1 MILLTG
7 ATGTVGRLVARRLP
21 AAGPVRLLARDPERA
36 ASLAGAH
43 AEVVGGDFEDPAS
56 LHRALTGVRS
66 ALLVTVNPL
75 THAYDENF
83 LTAAR
88 AAGVGHIVKLT
99 TLSVTEPDAM
109 DLVTEWQREN
119 ERLLRASGLSWT
131 LLRPRAFMSNTLGWA
146 RSIRAEGVVR
156 SASGTVATAAID
168 PRDIADVAVRALTDP
183 AGHTGQAYAL
193 TGPAGITPVEQ
204 TEILG
209 ELLQRALKFVELT
222 DDQILRGLLAR
233 YPEPVAHAL
242 AESAVR
248 GRHRSKGQVE
258 PSVAELLGRSAR
270 GYREWAADHRAEF
283 GGPAAG

>member
-21 AAGPVRLLARDPERA
+21 ATEPVRLLARDPARA
-36 ASLAGAH
+36 AALAGPG

-56 LHRALTGVRS
+56 LRRALTGVRS
-66 ALLVTVNPL
+66 ALLVTANPL
-75 THAYDENF
+75 THAHDENF

-88 AAGVGHIVKLT
+88 AAGVGHTVKLT
-99 TLSVTEPDAM
+99 TLSVTEPGAT

-156 SASGTVATAAID
+156 GADGTVATAAID
-168 PRDIADVAVRALTDP
+168 PRDIADVAVGALTDA
-183 AGHTGQAYAL
+183 AGHAGRAYAL

-209 ELLQRALKFVELT
+209 ELLQRRLKFVELT
-222 DDQILRGLLAR
+222 EDQVLRGLLAR

-242 AESAVR
+242 AESAAR
-248 GRHRSKGQVE
+248 GRHGSKGQVE
-258 PSVAELLGRSAR
+258 PTVAELLGRSAR
-270 GYREWAADHRAEF
+270 GYREWTAEHLAEF
-283 GGPAAG
+283 GGPAPG